1 MQCTFHQR
9 FIDVLLIPD
18 CRCFSRRS
26 DMASASRLPI
36 ALHLTQ
42 HSLPPS
48 SAIAATSSPVEHL
61 TEQALKADYDLVC
74 VPLANDLWRER
85 WERLCLRAP
94 DDEEDVFDGNHSA
107 EAKDWVERERAR
119 FETAK
124 EAEAWRS
131 NASFKRSELNITKLG
146 EPSGACCAWPLT
158 THT

>member
-1 MQCTFHQR
+1 
-9 FIDVLLIPD
+9 
-18 CRCFSRRS
+18 
-26 DMASASRLPI
+26 MASASRLPI

-48 SAIAATSSPVEHL
+48 SAVPATSSPVEHL

-94 DDEEDVFDGNHSA
+94 DEEENDVFAGGQEA
-107 EAKDWVERERAR
+107 GAKDWVERERAR
-119 FETAK
+119 FETAR

-131 NASFKRSELNITKLG
+131 NASFKRSELNITRLG
-146 EPSGACCAWPLT
+146 E
-158 THT
+158 